1 AYSRSSSTSIVRSPI
16 LAFSRRFSSSS
27 GEGSRVFRFASAP
40 RRNASFHSDSFAA
53 VTPSSRDSV
62 SRSSPFS
69 SRRTASAFL
78 LAVYRPRSSFFLF
91 DICTSDEDD
100 PALKEVS
107 QEIVGRGRRQG
118 PPSRWDRRVR
128 PDGTQV
134 EGKEQAASAGSALGD
149 LVEPRA
155 DLAPA
160 EDRIPR

>member
-1 AYSRSSSTSIVRSPI
+1 FLQGKCGALTSSFCAFSRSSSTSIVSSPI

-27 GEGSRVFRFASAP
+27 GEGSRLFRFASAP
-40 RRNASFHSDSFAA
+40 KRNASFHSDSFAA

-107 QEIVGRGRRQG
+107 QEIVGRGTVPLLTERH
-118 PPSRWDRRVR
+118 
-128 PDGTQV
+128 T
-134 EGKEQAASAGSALGD
+134 
-149 LVEPRA
+149 PRS
-155 DLAPA
+155 
-160 EDRIPR
+160 